1 MLSASVIAIA
11 ALCWLGLLFGV
22 ALLGE
27 RQPHIFE
34 KRWAIVYALSLAI
47 HCTSWTFYGT
57 VTQASR
63 SGWWLPPTFVG
74 AIVMYVFA
82 LKFLGRMVQLVREY
96 NAGSLADLIAV
107 RLGRHSGL
115 AALVTAVVVIG
126 IVPYI
131 ALQLK
136 AVAMSY
142 GILSQG
148 QLAESEPW
156 QDSALYVALLMAL
169 FAMLF
174 GTRRASTM
182 AHNRGLV
189 LAMAFESLFKLGAM
203 LALGSLLFAALPA
216 DLPAHVPGP
225 PDSGGFPALIL
236 LGALA
241 MFTMPHQFYAGIV
254 ECRSDGNLR
263 TARWLFPLY
272 LLLISLP
279 ILPLARL
286 GDALLGPSGV
296 SSDMYVLAL
305 PLAQGER
312 GLALVAFL
320 GGLSAATS
328 MVVIATLTLSL
339 MVVNHFIAPL
349 RVRSGWGR
357 GERVD
362 LRGALLNYRR
372 VAIVVVILLAWAY
385 SRLLAR
391 NEALA
396 DIGAISFS
404 ALAGLT
410 PAVLAAMYRP
420 QLGSRAVMAGLAAG
434 TVVWIYAVLPAL
446 LPTSLPWLRE
456 GPFGVHWLAPDD
468 LLGLGDWNRLG
479 RAVVVSLAANAAVML
494 AVAGSRYGQGGRAVS
509 VGHVDVAELRA
520 LAARFLPPERV
531 EHLFDGAPASGSSGT
546 ARVNQVEH
554 ELAAV
559 IGAAS
564 ARLLLEVVHRQG
576 RDELDTV
583 VAIVGEAAQDLRF
596 NQRVLGAAL
605 ENMSQG
611 ICVVDA
617 ELHLVAWNSPYAR
630 LFNYPPGML
639 RVGRPVA
646 ELTRYNIEAGMLGPG
661 TVEARV
667 RRRLEHMRAG
677 TRHLSERRFPDGR
690 IVEVR
695 GNPMPGGG
703 FVATFTDV
711 TAFRQAEAAL
721 KRVNETLELRVDER
735 TRALA
740 LASADA
746 QAANEAK
753 SRFLTAVTHDL
764 MQPLHAA
771 QLFAHALTE
780 RGGDSRTAQHLNG
793 ALAATEGLLT
803 GLLDVARLE
812 GGRLHPQLRAFALAE
827 VFDPLGAEFRA
838 MAADRDVRLRVV
850 STRAWVQSDPQ
861 LLRRVLQ
868 NFLSNALR
876 HAGHGRVLL
885 GARRRGAM
893 LRLEV
898 WDTGGGIAPEEQQLI
913 FQEFRRGSTAGGQG
927 LGLGLSIAQRMAD
940 LLGHP
945 LGLRSSPGHGSV
957 FHLEVPLAPP
967 TPHRAPS
974 PDTMRPLPAGRA
986 LVLDNEPAALAA
998 LTTLL
1003 ASWGWQVH
1011 AARNAAQALA
1021 VPWRP
1026 DVNILDFHLD
1036 GGQNGLD
1043 VWRQLA
1049 AGHPDVP
1056 TVMLTADRDGELRQ
1070 QLLDAGAGV
1079 LYKPLK
1085 PLALRQTLLRLG
1097 ARGVHAAQQVAR
1109 TRAVSAGT
1117 APSPTASQPGDSCGA
1132 TAGET

>member
-1 MLSASVIAIA
+1 MLSASLIAFA

-27 RQPHIFE
+27 RRPHIFE

-74 AIVMYVFA
+74 AILMYVFA
-82 LKFLGRMVQLVREY
+82 LKFLRRLVQLVREY

-107 RLGRHSGL
+107 RLGRHPGL
-115 AALVTAVVVIG
+115 AAMVTAVMVIG

-142 GILSQG
+142 GMLSQG

-203 LALGSLLFAALPA
+203 LALGSLLFTALPA
-216 DLPAHVPGP
+216 GLPVTPPPP
-225 PDSGGFPALIL
+225 PDSGGFPALIV

-241 MFTMPHQFYAGIV
+241 MFTLPHQFYAGVV
-254 ECRSDGNLR
+254 ECRDDGHLR

-279 ILPLARL
+279 ILPLARM

-305 PLAQGER
+305 PLARGEHA
-312 GLALVAFL
+312 LALVAFL

-328 MVVIATLTLSL
+328 MVVIATLALSL
-339 MVVNHFIAPL
+339 MAVNHFIAPL
-349 RVRSGWGR
+349 RVRAGWGR
-357 GERVD
+357 GERGD
-362 LRGALLNYRR
+362 LRGELLHHRR
-372 VAIVVVILLAWAY
+372 VAILLVLLLAWTY
-385 SRLLAR
+385 SRVLAR

-396 DIGAISFS
+396 DIGSISFS

-410 PAVLAAMYRP
+410 PALLAAVYRP
-420 QLGSRAVMAGLAAG
+420 QLGSRAVMSGLAAG
-434 TVVWIYAVLPAL
+434 TLVWLYAVLPAL
-446 LPTSLPWLRE
+446 LPSAPAWLHT
-456 GPFGVHWLAPDD
+456 GPLGLHWLVPDG
-468 LLGLGDWNRLG
+468 LFGLGDWNRLG
-479 RAVVVSLAANAAVML
+479 RAVAVSLVANVAVMQV
-494 AVAGSRYGQGGRAVS
+494 VAGSRYGRTARAVS
-509 VGHVDVAELRA
+509 VGHVGVTELRA
-520 LAARFLPPERV
+520 LAARFLSSERV
-531 EHLFDGAPASGSSGT
+531 EHLFAAAPPTGPSGSMRV
-546 ARVNQVEH
+546 ARVEH

-576 RDELDTV
+576 RDDLDTV

-596 NQRVLGAAL
+596 NQRVLEAAL

-617 ELHLVAWNSPYAR
+617 ELHLVAWNRRYVT
-630 LFNYPPGML
+630 LFDYPDEL
-639 RVGRPVA
+639 LQVGRPVA
-646 ELTRYNIEAGMLGPG
+646 ELTRCNIAAGMIGPG
-661 TVEARV
+661 DIERRV
-667 RRRLEHMRAG
+667 QRRLAHMRAG
-677 TRHLSERRFPDGR
+677 TRHLSERRFPDGT
-690 IVEVR
+690 IVEIR

-711 TAFRQAEAAL
+711 TAFRQAEMAL
-721 KRVNETLELRVDER
+721 KRINETLELRVEER
-735 TRALA
+735 TRALTA
-740 LASADA
+740 ASAEA
-746 QAANEAK
+746 QRANEAK
-753 SRFLTAVTHDL
+753 SRFLAAVTHDL

-780 RGGDSRTAQHLNG
+780 RGAEAATARHLNG
-793 ALAATEGLLT
+793 ALAATESLLA
-803 GLLDVARLE
+803 GLLDIARLE
-812 GGRLHPQLRAFALAE
+812 GGRLHPQPRAFALAE
-827 VFDPLGAEFRA
+827 VLDPLAAEFRA
-838 MAADRDVRLRVV
+838 IALDRGVRLDVV
-850 STRAWVQSDPQ
+850 GTRAWVHSDPQ

-876 HAGHGRVLL
+876 YAGHGRVLL
-885 GARRRGAM
+885 GVRRRDDQ
-893 LRLEV
+893 LRVEV
-898 WDTGGGIAPEEQQLI
+898 WDTGPGITVDEQRLI
-913 FQEFRRGSTAGGQG
+913 FQEFRRGSAAGGQG

-945 LGLRSSPGHGSV
+945 LGLRSWPGRGSM
-957 FHLEVPLAPP
+957 FHLDMPRVPATPSALAGVDV
-967 TPHRAPS
+967 RQ
-974 PDTMRPLPAGRA
+974 PLPAGRA

-998 LTTLL
+998 LSNLL
-1003 ASWGWQVH
+1003 TSWGWLVH
-1011 AARNAAQALA
+1011 RARNAEQALA
-1021 VPWRP
+1021 APWRP
-1026 DVNILDFHLD
+1026 DLHILDFHLD
-1036 GGQNGLD
+1036 GGQTGLE
-1043 VWRQLA
+1043 VWRRLQALH
-1049 AGHPDVP
+1049 AGVP

-1070 QLLDAGAGV
+1070 RLLEAGIGV

-1085 PLALRQTLLRLG
+1085 PLALRQVLQR
-1097 ARGVHAAQQVAR
+1097 VAAA
-1109 TRAVSAGT
+1109 AVQA
-1117 APSPTASQPGDSCGA
+1117 
-1132 TAGET
+1132 

>member
-27 RQPHIFE
+27 RRPHIFE

-74 AIVMYVFA
+74 AIVMYLFA
-82 LKFLGRMVQLVREY
+82 LKFLRRMVQLVREY

-115 AALVTAVVVIG
+115 AALVTMVVVIG

-142 GILSQG
+142 GILSHG
-148 QLAESEPW
+148 QLSELEPW

-203 LALGSLLFAALPA
+203 LALGSLLFTAVPAGLP
-216 DLPAHVPGP
+216 PHVPAP
-225 PDSGGFPALIL
+225 PDSGGFPALML

-254 ECRSDGNLR
+254 ECRDDGNLQ

-305 PLAQGER
+305 PLARGEH

-349 RVRSGWGR
+349 RVRAGWGR
-357 GERVD
+357 DEHGD
-362 LRGALLNYRR
+362 LRGELLNHRR
-372 VAIVVVILLAWAY
+372 LAILVVIMLAWAY

-420 QLGSRAVMAGLAAG
+420 QLGPRAVMAGLAAG

-446 LPTSLPWLRE
+446 LPASLPWLHE
-456 GPFGVHWLAPDD
+456 GPFGVRWLAPDD

-479 RAVVVSLAANAAVML
+479 RAVVVSLATNVAVML
-494 AVAGSRYGQGGRAVS
+494 ALAGSRFGHNTRAVS
-509 VGHVDVAELRA
+509 VGHVGITELRA

-531 EHLFDGAPASGSSGT
+531 EHLFEGAPTSGSSGSRRV
-546 ARVNQVEH
+546 ARVEH

-576 RDELDTV
+576 QDDLDTV

-596 NQRVLGAAL
+596 NQRVLEAAL

-617 ELHLVAWNSPYAR
+617 DLHLVAWNTPYAR
-630 LFNYPPGML
+630 LFKYPPGML
-639 RVGRPVA
+639 QVGRPVA
-646 ELTRYNIEAGMLGPG
+646 DLTRHNVDAGMLGAG
-661 TVEARV
+661 WAEARV
-667 RRRLEHMRAG
+667 QRRLEHMRAG
-677 TRHLSERRFPDGR
+677 TRHLSERSFPDGT
-690 IVEVR
+690 IVEIR

-711 TAFRQAEAAL
+711 TAFRQAETAL
-721 KRVNETLELRVDER
+721 KRVNETLELRVTER
-735 TRALA
+735 TQELSRV
-740 LASADA
+740 SAEA

-771 QLFAHALTE
+771 QLFAHSLTE
-780 RGGDSRTAQHLNG
+780 SASHAETAQHLNG
-793 ALAATEGLLT
+793 ALAATEGLLS

-812 GGRLHPQLRAFALAE
+812 SGRLHPQPRAFLLAD
-827 VFDPLGAEFRA
+827 VLDPLAAEFRA
-838 MAADRDVRLRVV
+838 IAIDGGVNLSVV
-850 STRAWVQSDPQ
+850 GTRAWVHSDPQ
-861 LLRRVLQ
+861 FLRRVLQ

-876 HAGHGRVLL
+876 YAAHGRVVL
-885 GARRRGAM
+885 GVRRRGQC

-898 WDTGGGIAPEEQQLI
+898 WDTGAGIAPEEQQLV
-913 FQEFRRGSTAGGQG
+913 FQEFRRGTTAGGQG

-945 LGLRSSPGHGSV
+945 LGLRSWPGRGSV
-957 FHLEVPLAPP
+957 FHVDVPLVVATPP
-967 TPHRAPS
+967 QAATAS
-974 PDTMRPLPAGRA
+974 AMQPLATGRA

-1003 ASWGWQVH
+1003 TGWGWDVH
-1011 AARNAAQALA
+1011 AARNAEQAVC

-1026 DVNILDFHLD
+1026 DISILDFHLD
-1036 GGQNGLD
+1036 D
-1043 VWRQLA
+1043 
-1049 AGHPDVP
+1049 
-1056 TVMLTADRDGELRQ
+1056 
-1070 QLLDAGAGV
+1070 
-1079 LYKPLK
+1079 
-1085 PLALRQTLLRLG
+1085 
-1097 ARGVHAAQQVAR
+1097 
-1109 TRAVSAGT
+1109 
-1117 APSPTASQPGDSCGA
+1117 
-1132 TAGET
+1132 

>member
-1 MLSASVIAIA
+1 MLSASLIAFA

-27 RQPHIFE
+27 RRPHIFE

-74 AIVMYVFA
+74 AIVMYLFA

-136 AVAMSY
+136 AV
-142 GILSQG
+142 
-148 QLAESEPW
+148 
-156 QDSALYVALLMAL
+156 

-446 LPTSLPWLRE
+446 LPASLPWLRD
-456 GPFGVHWLAPDD
+456 GPFGMHWLAPDD
-468 LLGLGDWNRLG
+468 LLGLGDWNRL
-479 RAVVVSLAANAAVML
+479 
-494 AVAGSRYGQGGRAVS
+494 
-509 VGHVDVAELRA
+509 
-520 LAARFLPPERV
+520 
-531 EHLFDGAPASGSSGT
+531 
-546 ARVNQVEH
+546 
-554 ELAAV
+554 
-559 IGAAS
+559 
-564 ARLLLEVVHRQG
+564 
-576 RDELDTV
+576 
-583 VAIVGEAAQDLRF
+583 
-596 NQRVLGAAL
+596 
-605 ENMSQG
+605 
-611 ICVVDA
+611 
-617 ELHLVAWNSPYAR
+617 
-630 LFNYPPGML
+630 
-639 RVGRPVA
+639 
-646 ELTRYNIEAGMLGPG
+646 
-661 TVEARV
+661 
-667 RRRLEHMRAG
+667 
-677 TRHLSERRFPDGR
+677 
-690 IVEVR
+690 
-695 GNPMPGGG
+695 
-703 FVATFTDV
+703 
-711 TAFRQAEAAL
+711 
-721 KRVNETLELRVDER
+721 
-735 TRALA
+735 
-740 LASADA
+740 
-746 QAANEAK
+746 
-753 SRFLTAVTHDL
+753 
-764 MQPLHAA
+764 
-771 QLFAHALTE
+771 
-780 RGGDSRTAQHLNG
+780 
-793 ALAATEGLLT
+793 
-803 GLLDVARLE
+803 
-812 GGRLHPQLRAFALAE
+812 
-827 VFDPLGAEFRA
+827 
-838 MAADRDVRLRVV
+838 
-850 STRAWVQSDPQ
+850 
-861 LLRRVLQ
+861 
-868 NFLSNALR
+868 
-876 HAGHGRVLL
+876 
-885 GARRRGAM
+885 
-893 LRLEV
+893 
-898 WDTGGGIAPEEQQLI
+898 
-913 FQEFRRGSTAGGQG
+913 
-927 LGLGLSIAQRMAD
+927 
-940 LLGHP
+940 
-945 LGLRSSPGHGSV
+945 
-957 FHLEVPLAPP
+957 
-967 TPHRAPS
+967 
-974 PDTMRPLPAGRA
+974 
-986 LVLDNEPAALAA
+986 
-998 LTTLL
+998 
-1003 ASWGWQVH
+1003 
-1011 AARNAAQALA
+1011 
-1021 VPWRP
+1021 
-1026 DVNILDFHLD
+1026 
-1036 GGQNGLD
+1036 
-1043 VWRQLA
+1043 
-1049 AGHPDVP
+1049 
-1056 TVMLTADRDGELRQ
+1056 
-1070 QLLDAGAGV
+1070 
-1079 LYKPLK
+1079 
-1085 PLALRQTLLRLG
+1085 
-1097 ARGVHAAQQVAR
+1097 
-1109 TRAVSAGT
+1109 
-1117 APSPTASQPGDSCGA
+1117 
-1132 TAGET
+1132 

>member
-1 MLSASVIAIA
+1 MLSAGLIAFA

-27 RQPHIFE
+27 RRPHIFE

-74 AIVMYVFA
+74 AILMYLFA
-82 LKFLGRMVQLVREY
+82 IRFLRRLVQLVREY

-107 RLGRHSGL
+107 RLGRHPGL
-115 AALVTAVVVIG
+115 AAMVTAVMVIG

-142 GILSQG
+142 GILSLG
-148 QLAESEPW
+148 QLSESAPW

-203 LALGSLLFAALPA
+203 LALGSLLFTALPA
-216 DLPAHVPGP
+216 GLPVNVPPP

-241 MFTMPHQFYAGIV
+241 MFTLPHQFYAGVV
-254 ECRSDGNLR
+254 ECRDDGHLR

-279 ILPLARL
+279 ILPLARM

-305 PLAQGER
+305 PLARGEH

-349 RVRSGWGR
+349 RVRAGWGR
-357 GERVD
+357 DEHGD
-362 LRGALLNYRR
+362 LRGELLNYRR
-372 VAIVVVILLAWAY
+372 VAILVVLLLAWTY
-385 SRLLAR
+385 SRVLAR

-396 DIGAISFS
+396 DIGSISFS

-410 PAVLAAMYRP
+410 PALLAAVYRP
-420 QLGSRAVMAGLAAG
+420 QIGSRAVIAGLAVG
-434 TVVWIYAVLPAL
+434 TLVWLYAVLPVVL
-446 LPTSLPWLRE
+446 SPSLPWLHD
-456 GPFGVHWLAPDD
+456 GPFGLHWLAPDG
-468 LLGLGDWNRLG
+468 LFGLGDWNRLG
-479 RAVVVSLAANAAVML
+479 RAVTVSLVANIAVMQ
-494 AVAGSRYGQGGRAVS
+494 AVAGSRYGRAARAVS
-509 VGHVDVAELRA
+509 VGHVGVTELRA
-520 LAARFLPPERV
+520 LATRFLPLERV
-531 EHLFDGAPASGSSGT
+531 DHLFDAAPPVGPSGSL
-546 ARVNQVEH
+546 RVAEVEH

-576 RDELDTV
+576 REDLDTV

-596 NQRVLGAAL
+596 NQRVLEAAL

-617 ELHLVAWNSPYAR
+617 ELQLVAWNSPYAR
-630 LFNYPPGML
+630 LFDYPSEL
-639 RVGRPVA
+639 LQVGRPVA
-646 ELTRYNIEAGMLGPG
+646 ELTRYNVDRGIIGPG
-661 TVEARV
+661 DSERRV
-667 RRRLEHMRAG
+667 QRRLTHMRAG
-677 TRHLSERRFPDGR
+677 TRHLSERRFPDGT
-690 IVEVR
+690 IVEIR

-711 TAFRQAEAAL
+711 TAFRQAENAL
-721 KRVNETLELRVDER
+721 KRVNETLELRVEER
-735 TRALA
+735 TRALTA
-740 LASADA
+740 ASAEA

-753 SRFLTAVTHDL
+753 SRFLAAVTHDL

-780 RGGDSRTAQHLNG
+780 HDGDPTTAQHLNG
-793 ALAATEGLLT
+793 ALAATEGLLS

-812 GGRLHPQLRAFALAE
+812 GGRLHPQPRAFPLAE
-827 VFDPLGAEFRA
+827 VLDPLAAEFRA
-838 MAADRDVRLRVV
+838 IALDRGVRLDVV
-850 STRAWVQSDPQ
+850 GTRAWVRSDPQ

-876 HAGHGRVLL
+876 YAEHGRVLL
-885 GARRRGAM
+885 GVRRDGTQ
-893 LRLEV
+893 LRVEV
-898 WDTGGGIAPEEQQLI
+898 WDSGPGIALDEQQLI
-913 FQEFRRGSTAGGQG
+913 FQEFRRGSAAGGQG
-927 LGLGLSIAQRMAD
+927 LGLGLSIAQRMAR

-945 LGLRSSPGHGSV
+945 LGLRSWPGRGSV
-957 FHLEVPLAPP
+957 FHLGLPLARTAVRLPP
-967 TPHRAPS
+967 LADVPQR
-974 PDTMRPLPAGRA
+974 LPAGRA

-998 LTTLL
+998 LSHLL
-1003 ASWGWQVH
+1003 TGWGWLVY
-1011 AARNAAQALA
+1011 AARNAEQALA
-1021 VPWRP
+1021 APWRA
-1026 DVNILDFHLD
+1026 DLHILDFHLD
-1036 GGQNGLD
+1036 GGQTGLE
-1043 VWRQLA
+1043 VWQQLQILHA
-1049 AGHPDVP
+1049 DVP

-1070 QLLDAGAGV
+1070 RLLDAGIGV

-1085 PLALRQTLLRLG
+1085 PLALRQVLQR
-1097 ARGVHAAQQVAR
+1097 VV
-1109 TRAVSAGT
+1109 AGT
-1117 APSPTASQPGDSCGA
+1117 
-1132 TAGET
+1132 ERV

>member
-27 RQPHIFE
+27 RRPHIFE

-74 AIVMYVFA
+74 AILMYVFA
-82 LKFLGRMVQLVREY
+82 LKFLRKLVQMVREY

-142 GILSQG
+142 GILSHG
-148 QLAESEPW
+148 HLAESEPW

-203 LALGSLLFAALPA
+203 LALGSLLFAAVPDGLVVNVPVNVPA
-216 DLPAHVPGP
+216 PL
-225 PDSGGFPALIL
+225 DSGGFPALIL

-254 ECRSDGNLR
+254 ECRDDGHLL

-296 SSDMYVLAL
+296 TSDMYVLAL
-305 PLAQGER
+305 PMARGEH

-328 MVVIATLTLSL
+328 MVVIATLALSL

-349 RVRSGWGR
+349 RVRAGWGR
-357 GERVD
+357 DEHGD
-362 LRGALLNYRR
+362 LRGELLNHRR
-372 VAIVVVILLAWAY
+372 VAILVVILLAWAY
-385 SRLLAR
+385 SRVLTH

-410 PAVLAAMYRP
+410 PALLAAIYRP
-420 QLGSRAVMAGLAAG
+420 QLGARAVMAGLAAG
-434 TVVWIYAVLPAL
+434 TLVWLYAL
-446 LPTSLPWLRE
+446 LPAFVPTTATMLQPAAPGL
-456 GPFGVHWLAPDD
+456 HWLTSDG

-479 RAVVVSLAANAAVML
+479 RAVTASLAVNVVVMMVVAA
-494 AVAGSRYGQGGRAVS
+494 SRYGQAGQSIS
-509 VGHVDVAELRA
+509 VGDVGAAELHA
-520 LAARFLPPERV
+520 LAARFLPPDRV
-531 EHLFDGAPASGSSGT
+531 QRLFDAAPAVGLAGSW
-546 ARVNQVEH
+546 RVAAVEH
-554 ELAAV
+554 ELGAV
-559 IGAAS
+559 IGPAS
-564 ARLLLEVVHRQG
+564 ARLLLDVVHRQG
-576 RDELDTV
+576 HDDLDKV
-583 VAIVGEAAQDLRF
+583 VAIVGEATQDLRF
-596 NQRVLGAAL
+596 NQRVLEAAL

-617 ELHLVAWNSPYAR
+617 QQHLVAWNTPYAR
-630 LFNYPPGML
+630 LFNYPPAFL
-639 RVGRPVA
+639 QVGRPVA
-646 ELTRYNIEAGMLGPG
+646 ELMRYNIDAGLLGPG
-661 TVEARV
+661 AIEPRV
-667 RRRLEHMRAG
+667 QRRVAHMRDG
-677 TRHLSERRFPDGR
+677 TRHLSERCFPDGT
-690 IVEVR
+690 IVEIR

-711 TAFRQAEAAL
+711 TAFRQAEHAL
-721 KRVNETLELRVDER
+721 KRVNETLELRVEER
-735 TRALA
+735 TCALA
-740 LASADA
+740 VASAEA

-753 SRFLTAVTHDL
+753 SRFLAAVTHDL

-771 QLFAHALTE
+771 QLFAHSLTE
-780 RGGDSRTAQHLNG
+780 HGSDVATAQHLNG
-793 ALAATEGLLT
+793 ALTATEGLLT

-812 GGRLHPQLRAFALAE
+812 GGLLHPQSRAFALAE
-827 VFDPLGAEFRA
+827 VLDPLAAECRA
-838 MAADRDVRLRVV
+838 IALDRDVRLDVV
-850 STRAWVQSDPQ
+850 STGVWVRSDPQ

-876 HAGHGRVLL
+876 YTERGRVLL
-885 GARRRGAM
+885 GVRRCGARCRI
-893 LRLEV
+893 EV
-898 WDTGGGIAPEEQQLI
+898 WDTGPGIASEDQASI
-913 FQEFRRGSTAGGQG
+913 FQEFRRGVRAGGQG

-940 LLGHP
+940 LLGH
-945 LGLRSSPGHGSV
+945 LIGLRSWQGRGSV
-957 FHLEVPLAPP
+957 FYIDVPVAPAAPP
-967 TPHRAPS
+967 ALPV
-974 PDTMRPLPAGRA
+974 MNLQQPLLAGRA
-986 LVLDNEPAALAA
+986 LLLDNEPTALAA
-998 LTTLL
+998 LGHLL
-1003 ASWGWQVH
+1003 TGWGWHVH
-1011 AARNAAQALA
+1011 AARNAEQALA
-1021 VPWRP
+1021 APWRP
-1026 DVNILDFHLD
+1026 DLHILDYHLD
-1036 GGQNGLD
+1036 GGQTGLD
-1043 VWRQLA
+1043 VWEMLREQH
-1049 AGHPDVP
+1049 GDVP

-1070 QLLDAGAGV
+1070 RLLEVGVGV

-1085 PLALRQTLLRLG
+1085 PLALRQIL
-1097 ARGVHAAQQVAR
+1097 Q
-1109 TRAVSAGT
+1109 RAVSAARGK
-1117 APSPTASQPGDSCGA
+1117 
-1132 TAGET
+1132 

>member
-1 MLSASVIAIA
+1 MLSASVIAVA

-27 RQPHIFE
+27 RRPHIFE

-74 AIVMYVFA
+74 AILMYVFA

-142 GILSQG
+142 GMLSQG
-148 QLAESEPW
+148 QLAESAPW

-203 LALGSLLFAALPA
+203 LALGTLLFTALPA
-216 DLPAHVPGP
+216 GLPAKLPTP

-254 ECRSDGNLR
+254 ECRDDGQLR

-286 GDALLGPSGV
+286 GDAWLGASGV

-305 PLAQGER
+305 PLARGEH
-312 GLALVAFL
+312 GLALIAFL

-357 GERVD
+357 DEQGD

-385 SRLLAR
+385 SRVLAR

-404 ALAGLT
+404 ALAGLA

-420 QLGSRAVMAGLAAG
+420 QLGSRAVIAGLSAG
-434 TVVWIYAVLPAL
+434 TLVWIYAVLPTL
-446 LPTSLPWLRE
+446 LPIPDGWLHD
-456 GPFGVHWLAPDD
+456 GPFSLHWLAPDG
-468 LLGLGDWNRLG
+468 LLGLSNWSRLG
-479 RAVVVSLAANAAVML
+479 RAVVVSLLVNFAVML
-494 AVAGSRYGQGGRAVS
+494 LVAGSRYGQAARAIS
-509 VGHVDVAELRA
+509 VGDVGVVELRA
-520 LAARFLPPERV
+520 LATRFLPTERV
-531 EHLFDGAPASGSSGT
+531 AYLFDTAPVTGLAGSVQV
-546 ARVNQVEH
+546 AQVEH

-564 ARLLLEVVHRQG
+564 ARLLLDVVHRQG
-576 RDELDTV
+576 RDDLDTV
-583 VAIVGEAAQDLRF
+583 AAIVGEAAQDLRF
-596 NQRVLGAAL
+596 NQRVLEAAL

-617 ELHLVAWNSPYAR
+617 ELHLVAWNTPYER
-630 LFNYPPGML
+630 LFDYPPEL
-639 RVGRPVA
+639 LQVGRPVA
-646 ELTRYNIEAGMLGPG
+646 ELTRYNIDAGMLGPG
-661 TVEARV
+661 EASERV
-667 RRRLEHMRAG
+667 QRRLAHMRAG
-677 TRHLSERRFPDGR
+677 TRHLSERRFPDGT
-690 IVEVR
+690 IVEIR

-711 TAFRQAEAAL
+711 TAFRQAELAL
-721 KRVNETLELRVDER
+721 KGVNETLELRVQER
-735 TRALA
+735 TGELVT
-740 LASADA
+740 ASAEA
-746 QAANEAK
+746 QAANDAK
-753 SRFLTAVTHDL
+753 SRFLAAVTHDL

-771 QLFAHALTE
+771 QLFAHSLTE
-780 RGGDSRTAQHLNG
+780 RGGDAVTVQHLNG

-812 GGRLHPQLRAFALAE
+812 SGRLHPQLRSFALAE
-827 VFDPLGAEFRA
+827 VLDPLAAEFRA
-838 MAADRDVRLRVV
+838 IALDRGVRMDVVT
-850 STRAWVQSDPQ
+850 TRAWVHSDPQ

-876 HAGHGRVLL
+876 YAERGRVLL
-885 GARRRGAM
+885 GVRRRGARV
-893 LRLEV
+893 LIEV
-898 WDTGGGIAPEEQQLI
+898 WDNGPGIAVDERRLI
-913 FQEFRRGSTAGGQG
+913 FQEFRRGSAAGGQG

-945 LGLRSSPGHGSV
+945 LGLRSWPGGGSV
-957 FHLEVPLAPP
+957 FHVDLPLV
-967 TPHRAPS
+967 S
-974 PDTMRPLPAGRA
+974 PLVSVGGTIAAQLPLPAGRA
-986 LVLDNEPAALAA
+986 LLLDNEPAALAA
-998 LTTLL
+998 LGNLL
-1003 ASWGWQVH
+1003 TRWGWQVH
-1011 AARNAAQALA
+1011 PARNAEQALA
-1021 VPWRP
+1021 VPWRA
-1026 DVNILDFHLD
+1026 DLNILDFHLD
-1036 GGQNGLD
+1036 G
-1043 VWRQLA
+1043 
-1049 AGHPDVP
+1049 
-1056 TVMLTADRDGELRQ
+1056 
-1070 QLLDAGAGV
+1070 
-1079 LYKPLK
+1079 
-1085 PLALRQTLLRLG
+1085 
-1097 ARGVHAAQQVAR
+1097 
-1109 TRAVSAGT
+1109 
-1117 APSPTASQPGDSCGA
+1117 SC
-1132 TAGET
+1132 T

>member
-1 MLSASVIAIA
+1 MLSTSIIAVA

-27 RQPHIFE
+27 RRPRIFE
-34 KRWAIVYALSLAI
+34 RRWAIVYALSLAI

-74 AIVMYVFA
+74 AILMYVFA
-82 LKFLGRMVQLVREY
+82 IRFLRRLVQLVREY

-107 RLGRHSGL
+107 RLGRHPGL
-115 AALVTAVVVIG
+115 AAMVTAVMLVG

-142 GILSQG
+142 GILRLG
-148 QLAESEPW
+148 QLSESSPW

-203 LALGSLLFAALPA
+203 LALGSLLFSALPA
-216 DLPAHVPGP
+216 GLPITVPPP

-241 MFTMPHQFYAGIV
+241 MFTLPHQFYAGVV
-254 ECRSDGNLR
+254 ECRDDGHLR

-279 ILPLARL
+279 ILPLARM
-286 GDALLGPSGV
+286 GDAMLGPSGV

-305 PLAQGER
+305 PLARGEH

-339 MVVNHFIAPL
+339 MVVNHLIAPL
-349 RVRSGWGR
+349 RVRAGWGLDED
-357 GERVD
+357 GD
-362 LRGALLNYRR
+362 LRGELLNHRR
-372 VAIVVVILLAWAY
+372 VAILVVLLLAWTY
-385 SRLLAR
+385 SRVLAR

-396 DIGAISFS
+396 DIGSISFS

-410 PAVLAAMYRP
+410 PALLAAVYRP
-420 QLGSRAVMAGLAAG
+420 QIGPRAVIAGLAAG
-434 TVVWIYAVLPAL
+434 TVVWLYAVLPVL
-446 LPTSLPWLRE
+446 LPSTLPWLHD
-456 GPFGVHWLAPDD
+456 GPFGLHWLAPDG
-468 LLGLGDWNRLG
+468 LFGLGDWNRLG
-479 RAVVVSLAANAAVML
+479 RAVMVSLVANVAVMQ
-494 AVAGSRYGQGGRAVS
+494 AVAGSRYGRAARAVS
-509 VGHVDVAELRA
+509 LGHVGVAELRA
-520 LAARFLPPERV
+520 LATRFLPIERV
-531 EHLFDGAPASGSSGT
+531 DHLFDAAPPAGASGSP
-546 ARVNQVEH
+546 RVAEVEH

-564 ARLLLEVVHRQG
+564 ARLLLEVAQRQG
-576 RDELDTV
+576 REDLDTV

-596 NQRVLGAAL
+596 NQRVLEAAL

-617 ELHLVAWNSPYAR
+617 ELRLVAWNSPYAR
-630 LFNYPPGML
+630 LFDYPPEL
-639 RVGRPVA
+639 LQVGRPVA
-646 ELTRYNIEAGMLGPG
+646 ELTRYNIDRGMIGPG
-661 TVEARV
+661 DSERRV
-667 RRRLEHMRAG
+667 QRRLTHMRAG
-677 TRHLSERRFPDGR
+677 TRHLSERRFPDGT
-690 IVEVR
+690 IVEIR

-711 TAFRQAEAAL
+711 TAFRQAEGAL
-721 KRVNETLELRVDER
+721 KRANETLELRVEER

-740 LASADA
+740 AASAVA

-753 SRFLTAVTHDL
+753 SRFLAAVSHDL

-780 RGGDSRTAQHLNG
+780 PGGDAATAQHLNG
-793 ALAATEGLLT
+793 ALAATEGLLG

-812 GGRLHPQLRAFALAE
+812 GGRLHPRPRPFPLAE
-827 VFDPLGAEFRA
+827 VLDPLAAEFGA
-838 MAADRDVRLRVV
+838 IAQDGGVRLDVV
-850 STRAWVQSDPQ
+850 GTRAWVRSDPH

-876 HAGHGRVLL
+876 YAEHGRVLL
-885 GARRRGAM
+885 GVRRDGLQ
-893 LRLEV
+893 LRVEV
-898 WDTGGGIAPEEQQLI
+898 WDTGPGIAPDEQQLI
-913 FQEFRRGSTAGGQG
+913 FQEFRRGSAAGRQG
-927 LGLGLSIAQRMAD
+927 LGLGLSIAQRMAG

-945 LGLRSSPGHGSV
+945 LGLRSWPGRGSV
-957 FHLEVPLAPP
+957 FHLGLPLAAAAVRSPP
-967 TPHRAPS
+967 PAQAPG
-974 PDTMRPLPAGRA
+974 RLPGGRA
-986 LVLDNEPAALAA
+986 LVLDNEPAPLAA
-998 LTTLL
+998 LSHLL
-1003 ASWGWQVH
+1003 TGWGWQVH
-1011 AARNAAQALA
+1011 AARNAEQAMA
-1021 VPWRP
+1021 APWRA
-1026 DVNILDFHLD
+1026 DLHILDFHLD
-1036 GGQNGLD
+1036 GGRTGLE
-1043 VWRQLA
+1043 VWQQLQA
-1049 AGHPDVP
+1049 RHADVP

-1070 QLLDAGAGV
+1070 RLLDEGIGV
-1079 LYKPLK
+1079 LYKPVK
-1085 PLALRQTLLRLG
+1085 PLALRQMLQR
-1097 ARGVHAAQQVAR
+1097 V
-1109 TRAVSAGT
+1109 
-1117 APSPTASQPGDSCGA
+1117 A
-1132 TAGET
+1132 TAAERA